1 MSDDEDGPSMFQDQL
16 AKKVRP
22 FIELIDYLR
31 SIGIEK
37 ELPLPS
43 IAVVG
48 DQSSGKSSVLEALSG
63 VALPRGNGI
72 VTRCPLELRLCYVS
86 GVVWKAVIS
95 YKNKTFEFDDR
106 EEVARH
112 VEQAQNELAG
122 RGVGICEDLITLKI
136 KSSTVCDLRLIDLP
150 GIARVPVPGQPED
163 IEAQIKSLIMKYI
176 SKKKTINLVVIP
188 CYNDIATTEALKMV
202 QKVDPEGTRTLAIL
216 TKPDLIDKGTEKDV
230 LEIVRNKTL
239 PLNMGYVIVK
249 CRGQKQIDDKMSIA
263 QALEE
268 ELDFFQDHEHFK
280 SLLLEERAT
289 TKHLATKLTYTLVNH
304 IKKSLPDMS
313 NQIKKQL
320 WNVRKALVECEGG
333 PPSDLAE
340 RKEFLIGII
349 TEFNEKITRL
359 STGDNTV
366 EENIFVLMRSE
377 FADWMKSLQNAKP
390 TYHEVVQQVVDE
402 YDLKHRGSELPGFTN
417 YMVFKRVVQ
426 RLVAKLR
433 EPAMMTLQK
442 IREMV
447 HTQFVNLSKVS
458 FENFPYLQHVSM
470 KNIENIQE
478 WQSNIVMKR
487 IEEQFQ
493 MEMQVYTQ
501 DEIFFETLNPEEE
514 TPDCSGYD
522 TRNKYPELLK
532 AYYEIVVQRLADQ
545 VPMLIRYF
553 ILKES
558 ARILCSKMLGLLN
571 SDDLDEMLT
580 EESEIG
586 RRRSALR
593 SRVERLGL
601 ANDKISSL

>member
-1 MSDDEDGPSMFQDQL
+1 MTPSMFQDQL

-268 ELDFFQDHEHFK
+268 ELDFFQDHEHFN
-280 SLLLEERAT
+280 LF
-289 TKHLATKLTYTLVNH
+289 KLCICLFFGQ
-304 IKKSLPDMS
+304 KSLPDMS